1 MDLDECSPDWLLC
14 NQSDISTL
22 CLKICRCC
30 IISNPKHN
38 AHPSIKLWQR
48 PKFLRP
54 NGKIYQAINA
64 DALRAQNLETWPF
77 FNQVTSYF
85 KGRHNFSM

>member
-38 AHPSIKLWQR
+38 AHPSIKIVAEAEIFKAKW
-48 PKFLRP
+48 K
-54 NGKIYQAINA
+54 
-64 DALRAQNLETWPF
+64 NLPG
-77 FNQVTSYF
+77 N
-85 KGRHNFSM
+85 